1 LLILVLEKDGPSGN
15 KEEILTTPNT
25 PLFKIM
31 LELHTKGAFENEIT
45 LLIFASKADM
55 LSSRIS

>member
-1 LLILVLEKDGPSGN
+1 
-15 KEEILTTPNT
+15 LTTPNT